1 MRSPNPRHR
10 YEALLS
16 KRKIPE
22 TNYERSLYVV
32 LHGVKELNNVCSLR
46 PWVEAQPVEE
56 YVRYPILVFKTESI
70 RSILEAFLISSKND
84 FAVAEALQMPP
95 EEVSFYREVFFDTSV
110 FRTELEIMVFMQEIP
125 EDHPYK
131 PYYRIAYHQGL
142 GALQWH
148 FCRNKGEIPA
158 QDVVKTLMTDAY
170 FRSLEHRG
178 QLITGKLARE
188 AAKYAKISL
197 ECARA
202 LLGNTDF
209 FNEDAENLR
218 IRFEEARGNRTVE
231 DIGSDKVVH

>member
-10 YEALLS
+10 YEALAS
-16 KRKIPE
+16 RRRIPE
-22 TNYERSLYVV
+22 TNHERSLFVA
-32 LHGVKELNNVCSLR
+32 LHGKELLDKENPLR
-46 PWVEAQPVEE
+46 PWNPDQDIDTFLI
-56 YVRYPILVFKTESI
+56 YPMLVFKTDSI
-70 RSILEAFLISSKND
+70 RSILEAFMIASDSDFLISQAIS
-84 FAVAEALQMPP
+84 MPP
-95 EEVSFYREVFFDTSV
+95 EEVNLYRELFFDTSV

-148 FCRNKGEIPA
+148 FCRNKGEVLA
-158 QDVVKTLMTDAY
+158 QDVVKTLMTDSY
-170 FRSLEHRG
+170 FRALEHRG

-202 LLGNTDF
+202 LLGTNDF
-209 FNEDAENLR
+209 INEDAENLR
-218 IRFEEARGNRTVE
+218 IRFEEARGNRTVD
-231 DIGSDKVVH
+231 DIGLDKVVH